1 MDEVE
6 TLQLIIAILSLLL
19 AISEI
24 FFPWFTPY
32 QGFLDSI
39 IKMLS
44 KKVEEK
50 EKVVITPVEK
60 HVVIDESKNQS
71 KPHLP
76 ESWTTTESSKSE

>member
-1 MDEVE
+1 MEEVE
-6 TLQLIIAILSLLL
+6 TLQLIIAILTLLL
-19 AISEI
+19 AVSEL

-39 IKMLS
+39 IKVLS

-50 EKVVITPVEK
+50 EKVVIMPVEK